1 MLDEWHLSLS
11 CQAAQLLRDKDF
23 REAWRLLRGQVV
35 MKVLKTLWE
44 VLKPGGS
51 PFPPSGCPQDKV
63 GVSGL
68 GPGQEAGMCRV
79 PA

>member
-1 MLDEWHLSLS
+1 MAPVSVLPG
-11 CQAAQLLRDKDF
+11 AAQLLRDKDF

-51 PFPPSGCPQDKV
+51 PFPSSGCSQDTV